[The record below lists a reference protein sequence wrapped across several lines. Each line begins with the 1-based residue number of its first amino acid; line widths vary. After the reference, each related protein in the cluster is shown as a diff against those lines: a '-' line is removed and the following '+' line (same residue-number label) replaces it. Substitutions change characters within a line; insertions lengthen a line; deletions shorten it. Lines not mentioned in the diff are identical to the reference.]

1 MRIVSVS
8 LLVAS
13 LSFIFPTEGS
23 RTCQRP
29 PSWTIDQVNP
39 LAEARS
45 KGHVVFLGLLL
56 AS

>member
-1 MRIVSVS
+1 MRALAVP

-13 LSFIFPTEGS
+13 LSFLVSIEGS
-23 RTCQRP
+23 RICQRP
-29 PSWTIDQVNP
+29 PSWTIGQLNP
-39 LAEARS
+39 LAEAKS